1 MYISLVES
9 LREPHTIWIDNFSK
23 IWPRTMPNLD
33 KGAWADCLWTGVA
46 IHAYSGSFPLTMNI
60 LRDAHGEGIPA
71 MPNNLFTLTP
81 KLIKLWTSYCADI
94 DYCTQS
100 MVSAW
105 KVNSVPLKPQAANM
119 PAGPHQDAI
128 NSDVNTLN
136 RLHPKELIPL
146 NIGSNKGLATILRT
160 HYENNNQHTEETR
173 QAPRPC
179 PKYSAFGVDI
189 DIFRRMLL
197 V

>member
-1 MYISLVES
+1 M
-9 LREPHTIWIDNFSK
+9 D
-23 IWPRTMPNLD
+23 
-33 KGAWADCLWTGVA
+33 
-46 IHAYSGSFPLTMNI
+46 I
-60 LRDAHGEGIPA
+60 LRDAQGADIPA

-81 KLIKLWTSYCADI
+81 KLIKLWTSYWADI

-105 KVNSVPLKPQAANM
+105 KVNSVPLKPQAVNM

-128 NSDVNTLN
+128 KSDVNTLN

-160 HYENNNQHTEETR
+160 RYENNNQHMDETR
-173 QAPRPC
+173 QVPRPC